1 MKKWIKI
8 TLIAAAVLAVLIVIA
23 AIAVSPVAKNYIEKH
38 DRELIGRSI
47 RMERL
52 RMNIFTGRLRIEG
65 LRIGGSEDSTTFF
78 RLDSFEMR
86 MRLWPLLGNR
96 VLVKKISFAGPDVK
110 IYQRG
115 NAFSFDDIT
124 ARFAGDTTAAATPEK
139 PSKPWEIG
147 IYDISIRNGRVFY
160 KDLALD
166 AEWGMNDI
174 NLHIPGVY
182 FSGEKTDVGAVL
194 NFAEGGSLSTDVGY
208 NIESSEFDIGIRL
221 QDFALAGT
229 LPYFRQS
236 LDVTAVDGRLSA
248 DIRLRGNTEHL
259 LSLTTEGT
267 ASLAGF
273 ALRDRQQR
281 PVAGVDTLGVKL
293 AEGDLGKMRFVFD
306 RIYVS
311 GLSALFEM
319 TPEGNNLAALMK
331 SPAAETASPTAVS
344 VSAAANPA
352 PEAAP
357 APTAEITTSAVP
369 APAAEITA
377 SDAAGSATPSPTLRI
392 ADLEISN
399 GRVSVRDLTMH
410 RPFEY
415 TVSEIRMRSRD
426 VDPSKRNSMTVD
438 ARMQKTSSAKLRWE
452 GTLEDMDN
460 QNITLW
466 LTNLDLRD
474 FGPYCEHYTAY
485 PLTKGNLT
493 FRSQNVIRDRYLDGT
508 NHLDM
513 FEPKVDKKRREIKA
527 EMNIPLKL
535 GLYVLK
541 DKKGHV
547 KMDLPV
553 RGSLDSPEFSYR
565 KIVLKAIGNVL
576 LKVVTAPFSFLSG
589 NKENIEYIN
598 IDPLQYVFTSEQY
611 ASLDK
616 IAQALQD
623 KPEMHIV
630 LTQRVNMRRAL
641 PRQAAGALR
650 MAYAEHL
657 KSADT
662 TGRQPMSM
670 LEYEK
675 IQQTDIRT
683 PAIMA
688 FADSLLAQRGISP
701 QGLSAD
707 DKALALYRG
716 PHDGRTQQGVGR
728 VHAVHARRDGSSVP
742 GADDG
747 FAGAAQLH
755 GPRPLHDRP
764 RSGRRN
770 RGGRSGG
777 RQCGSRSWYRCG
789 GGGRDRCRDK
799 YGIGYR
805 DECRNACRNRYR
817 VGCRGGYRT
826 EYGIGY
832 RDGDKCRIRMQDI
845 AGDVQADTTLGRI
858 RPGREAAGTG
868 KATDTAA
875 GTNPITAARDGVF
888 GKKPRKQPVRQ
899 AKQIRLRPEPMRI
912 FRPNRERKR
921 DPGR

>member
-8 TLIAAAVLAVLIVIA
+8 TLIAAAVLAALIVIA

-124 ARFAGDTTAAATPEK
+124 ARFASDTTAAATPEK

-331 SPAAETASPTAVS
+331 SPAAE
-344 VSAAANPA
+344 
-352 PEAAP
+352 
-357 APTAEITTSAVP
+357 
-369 APAAEITA
+369 ITA

-399 GRVSVRDLTMH
+399 GRVTVRDLTMH

-426 VDPSKRNSMTVD
+426 FDPSKRNSMTVD
-438 ARMQKTSSAKLRWE
+438 ARMQKTGSAKLRWE

-553 RGSLDSPEFSYR
+553 RGSLDSPEFSYS

-688 FADSLLAQRGISP
+688 FADSLLTRQGISP

-707 DKALALYRG
+707 DKALALYREKAAG
-716 PHDGRTQQGVGR
+716 QLARMMAARNKALAEYMQSTHGATAPAFR
-728 VHAVHARRDGSSVP
+728 VQTMDSLALP
-742 GADDG
+742 
-747 FAGAAQLH
+747 
-755 GPRPLHDRP
+755 
-764 RSGRRN
+764 N
-770 RGGRSGG
+770 
-777 RQCGSRSWYRCG
+777 YT
-789 GGGRDRCRDK
+789 GRDRYTIALEVD
-799 YGIGYR
+799 GETVEVEAE
-805 DECRNACRNRYR
+805 DDNA
-817 VGCRGGYRT
+817 GAGAET
-826 EYGIGY
+826 
-832 RDGDKCRIRMQDI
+832 DMSPGDI
-845 AGDVQADTTLGRI
+845 QADSTGLSAGV
-858 RPGREAAGTG
+858 PAEEAMVIGGAV
-868 KATDTAA
+868 ATSAPAVMETESS
-875 GTNPITAARDGVF
+875 G
-888 GKKPRKQPVRQ
+888 
-899 AKQIRLRPEPMRI
+899 E
-912 FRPNRERKR
+912 
-921 DPGR
+921 

>member
-8 TLIAAAVLAVLIVIA
+8 TLIAAAVLAALIVIA

-331 SPAAETASPTAVS
+331 SPAAE
-344 VSAAANPA
+344 
-352 PEAAP
+352 
-357 APTAEITTSAVP
+357 
-369 APAAEITA
+369 ITA

-399 GRVSVRDLTMH
+399 GRVTVRDLTMH

-426 VDPSKRNSMTVD
+426 FDPSKRNSMTVD
-438 ARMQKTSSAKLRWE
+438 ARMQKTGSAKLRWE

-688 FADSLLAQRGISP
+688 FADSLLTRQGISP

-707 DKALALYRG
+707 DKALALYREKAAG
-716 PHDGRTQQGVGR
+716 QLARMMAARNKALAEYMQSTHGATAPAFR
-728 VHAVHARRDGSSVP
+728 VQTMDSLALP
-742 GADDG
+742 
-747 FAGAAQLH
+747 
-755 GPRPLHDRP
+755 
-764 RSGRRN
+764 N
-770 RGGRSGG
+770 
-777 RQCGSRSWYRCG
+777 YT
-789 GGGRDRCRDK
+789 GRDRYTIALEVD
-799 YGIGYR
+799 GETVEVEAE
-805 DECRNACRNRYR
+805 DDNA
-817 VGCRGGYRT
+817 GAGAET
-826 EYGIGY
+826 
-832 RDGDKCRIRMQDI
+832 DMSPGDI
-845 AGDVQADTTLGRI
+845 QADSTGLSAGV
-858 RPGREAAGTG
+858 PAEEAMVIGGAV
-868 KATDTAA
+868 ATSAPAVMETESS
-875 GTNPITAARDGVF
+875 G
-888 GKKPRKQPVRQ
+888 
-899 AKQIRLRPEPMRI
+899 E
-912 FRPNRERKR
+912 
-921 DPGR
+921 

>member
-124 ARFAGDTTAAATPEK
+124 ARFAGDTTAVAATPEK

-166 AEWGMNDI
+166 AEWGMNDL

-248 DIRLRGNTEHL
+248 DIRLRGNTQHL

-319 TPEGNNLAALMK
+319 TPEGNSLAALMK
-331 SPAAETASPTAVS
+331 SPATETASPTAVS
-344 VSAAANPA
+344 ASAATNPA

-357 APTAEITTSAVP
+357 APAAEITTSAVP
-369 APAAEITA
+369 APTAANPAPTAGSTPAAESTAAAEITA
-377 SDAAGSATPSPTLRI
+377 SDAAGSTTPSPTLRI
-392 ADLEISN
+392 ADLEIAK
-399 GRVSVRDLTMH
+399 GRVTVRDLTMH

-415 TVSEIRMRSRD
+415 TVSDIRMRSRD
-426 VDPSKRNSMTVD
+426 FDPSKRNSMTVD
-438 ARMQKTSSAKLRWE
+438 ARMQKTGSAKLRWE
-452 GTLEDMDN
+452 GTLDDMNN

-589 NKENIEYIN
+589 NKENLEYIN

-688 FADSLLAQRGISP
+688 FADSLLARQGISP

-707 DKALALYRG
+707 AKALTLYREK
-716 PHDGRTQQGVGR
+716 
-728 VHAVHARRDGSSVP
+728 A
-742 GADDG
+742 
-747 FAGAAQLH
+747 AAQLTRMMAARNKALTEYMQSTH
-755 GPRPLHDRP
+755 GATAPAFRVQTMDSLALP
-764 RSGRRN
+764 N
-770 RGGRSGG
+770 
-777 RQCGSRSWYRCG
+777 YA
-789 GGGRDRCRDK
+789 GRDRYTIALEVD
-799 YGIGYR
+799 GETVEVEAD
-805 DECRNACRNRYR
+805 DEATQGEAYDDNTGA
-817 VGCRGGYRT
+817 GTDAGMTPEGART
-826 EYGIGY
+826 DSTGSGT
-832 RDGDKCRIRMQDI
+832 DAP
-845 AGDVQADTTLGRI
+845 AG
-858 RPGREAAGTG
+858 EAAGTG
-868 KATDTAA
+868 KAADATTTPASAPAAAERDSSDEKAVERDAA
-875 GTNPITAARDGVF
+875 GSTTEAAPIPAGDGANI
-888 GKKPRKQPVRQ
+888 PT
-899 AKQIRLRPEPMRI
+899 E
-912 FRPNRERKR
+912 
-921 DPGR
+921 

>member
-1 MKKWIKI
+1 
-8 TLIAAAVLAVLIVIA
+8 
-23 AIAVSPVAKNYIEKH
+23 
-38 DRELIGRSI
+38 
-47 RMERL
+47 
-52 RMNIFTGRLRIEG
+52 
-65 LRIGGSEDSTTFF
+65 
-78 RLDSFEMR
+78 
-86 MRLWPLLGNR
+86 
-96 VLVKKISFAGPDVK
+96 
-110 IYQRG
+110 
-115 NAFSFDDIT
+115 
-124 ARFAGDTTAAATPEK
+124 
-139 PSKPWEIG
+139 
-147 IYDISIRNGRVFY
+147 
-160 KDLALD
+160 
-166 AEWGMNDI
+166 MNDI

-331 SPAAETASPTAVS
+331 SPAAE
-344 VSAAANPA
+344 
-352 PEAAP
+352 
-357 APTAEITTSAVP
+357 
-369 APAAEITA
+369 ITA

-399 GRVSVRDLTMH
+399 GRVTVRDLTMH

-426 VDPSKRNSMTVD
+426 FDPSKRNSMTVD
-438 ARMQKTSSAKLRWE
+438 ARMQKTGSAKLRWE

-688 FADSLLAQRGISP
+688 FADSLLTRQGISP

-707 DKALALYRG
+707 DKALALYREKAAG
-716 PHDGRTQQGVGR
+716 QLARMMAARNKALAEYMQSTHGATAPAFR
-728 VHAVHARRDGSSVP
+728 VQTMDSLALP
-742 GADDG
+742 
-747 FAGAAQLH
+747 
-755 GPRPLHDRP
+755 
-764 RSGRRN
+764 N
-770 RGGRSGG
+770 
-777 RQCGSRSWYRCG
+777 YT
-789 GGGRDRCRDK
+789 GRDRYTIALEVD
-799 YGIGYR
+799 GETVEVEAE
-805 DECRNACRNRYR
+805 DDNA
-817 VGCRGGYRT
+817 GAGAET
-826 EYGIGY
+826 
-832 RDGDKCRIRMQDI
+832 DMSPGDI
-845 AGDVQADTTLGRI
+845 QADSTGLSAGV
-858 RPGREAAGTG
+858 PAEEAMVIGGAV
-868 KATDTAA
+868 ATSAPAVMETESS
-875 GTNPITAARDGVF
+875 G
-888 GKKPRKQPVRQ
+888 
-899 AKQIRLRPEPMRI
+899 E
-912 FRPNRERKR
+912 
-921 DPGR
+921 

>member
-8 TLIAAAVLAVLIVIA
+8 TLIAAAVLAALIVIA

-293 AEGDLGKMRFVFD
+293 AEGDLGKIRFVFD

-331 SPAAETASPTAVS
+331 SPAAE
-344 VSAAANPA
+344 
-352 PEAAP
+352 
-357 APTAEITTSAVP
+357 
-369 APAAEITA
+369 ITA

-399 GRVSVRDLTMH
+399 GRVTVRDLTMH

-426 VDPSKRNSMTVD
+426 FDPSKRNSMTVD
-438 ARMQKTSSAKLRWE
+438 ARMQKTGSAKLRWE

-688 FADSLLAQRGISP
+688 FADSLLTRQGISP

-707 DKALALYRG
+707 DKALALYREKAAG
-716 PHDGRTQQGVGR
+716 QLARMMAARNKALAEYMQSTHGATAPAFR
-728 VHAVHARRDGSSVP
+728 VQTMDSLALP
-742 GADDG
+742 
-747 FAGAAQLH
+747 
-755 GPRPLHDRP
+755 
-764 RSGRRN
+764 N
-770 RGGRSGG
+770 
-777 RQCGSRSWYRCG
+777 YT
-789 GGGRDRCRDK
+789 GRDRYTIALEVD
-799 YGIGYR
+799 GETVEVEAE
-805 DECRNACRNRYR
+805 DDNA
-817 VGCRGGYRT
+817 GAGAET
-826 EYGIGY
+826 
-832 RDGDKCRIRMQDI
+832 DMSPGDI
-845 AGDVQADTTLGRI
+845 QADSTGLSAGV
-858 RPGREAAGTG
+858 PAEEAMVIGGAV
-868 KATDTAA
+868 ATSAPAVMETESS
-875 GTNPITAARDGVF
+875 G
-888 GKKPRKQPVRQ
+888 
-899 AKQIRLRPEPMRI
+899 E
-912 FRPNRERKR
+912 
-921 DPGR
+921 

>member
-1 MKKWIKI
+1 M
-8 TLIAAAVLAVLIVIA
+8 LIVIA

-124 ARFAGDTTAAATPEK
+124 ARFAGDTTAVAATPEK

-331 SPAAETASPTAVS
+331 SPAAE
-344 VSAAANPA
+344 
-352 PEAAP
+352 
-357 APTAEITTSAVP
+357 
-369 APAAEITA
+369 ITA

-399 GRVSVRDLTMH
+399 GRVTVRDLTMH

-426 VDPSKRNSMTVD
+426 FDPSKRNSMTVD
-438 ARMQKTSSAKLRWE
+438 ARMQKTGSAKLRWE

-688 FADSLLAQRGISP
+688 FADSLLTRQGISP

-707 DKALALYRG
+707 DKALALYREKAAG
-716 PHDGRTQQGVGR
+716 QLARMMAARNKALAEYMQSTHGATAPAFR
-728 VHAVHARRDGSSVP
+728 VQTMDSLALP
-742 GADDG
+742 
-747 FAGAAQLH
+747 
-755 GPRPLHDRP
+755 
-764 RSGRRN
+764 N
-770 RGGRSGG
+770 
-777 RQCGSRSWYRCG
+777 YT
-789 GGGRDRCRDK
+789 GRDRYTIALEVD
-799 YGIGYR
+799 GETVEVEAE
-805 DECRNACRNRYR
+805 DDNA
-817 VGCRGGYRT
+817 GAGAET
-826 EYGIGY
+826 
-832 RDGDKCRIRMQDI
+832 DMSPGDI
-845 AGDVQADTTLGRI
+845 QADSTGLSAGV
-858 RPGREAAGTG
+858 PAEEAMVIGGAV
-868 KATDTAA
+868 ATSAPAVMETESS
-875 GTNPITAARDGVF
+875 G
-888 GKKPRKQPVRQ
+888 
-899 AKQIRLRPEPMRI
+899 E
-912 FRPNRERKR
+912 
-921 DPGR
+921 

>member
-124 ARFAGDTTAAATPEK
+124 ARFAGDTTAVAATPEK

-331 SPAAETASPTAVS
+331 SPAAE
-344 VSAAANPA
+344 
-352 PEAAP
+352 
-357 APTAEITTSAVP
+357 
-369 APAAEITA
+369 ITA

-392 ADLEISN
+392 ADLEITN
-399 GRVSVRDLTMH
+399 GRVTVRDLTMH

-426 VDPSKRNSMTVD
+426 FDPSKRNSMTVD
-438 ARMQKTSSAKLRWE
+438 ARMQKTGSAKLRWE

-623 KPEMHIV
+623 KSEMHIV

-688 FADSLLAQRGISP
+688 FADSLLTRQGISP

-707 DKALALYRG
+707 DKALALYREKAAG
-716 PHDGRTQQGVGR
+716 QLARMMAARNKALAEYMQSTHGATAPAFR
-728 VHAVHARRDGSSVP
+728 VQTMDSLALPNYA
-742 GADDG
+742 
-747 FAGAAQLH
+747 
-755 GPRPLHDRP
+755 
-764 RSGRRN
+764 
-770 RGGRSGG
+770 
-777 RQCGSRSWYRCG
+777 
-789 GGGRDRCRDK
+789 GRDRYTIALEVD
-799 YGIGYR
+799 GETVEVEAE
-805 DECRNACRNRYR
+805 DDNA
-817 VGCRGGYRT
+817 G
-826 EYGIGY
+826 
-832 RDGDKCRIRMQDI
+832 
-845 AGDVQADTTLGRI
+845 AGADAG
-858 RPGREAAGTG
+858 AGTDAG
-868 KATDTAA
+868 AEAETDA
-875 GTNPITAARDGVF
+875 GTNTESDTETNAETHAGTDT
-888 GKKPRKQPVRQ
+888 
-899 AKQIRLRPEPMRI
+899 E
-912 FRPNRERKR
+912 
-921 DPGR
+921 

>member
-344 VSAAANPA
+344 ASAAANPA

-357 APTAEITTSAVP
+357 APAAEITTSAVP

-392 ADLEISN
+392 ADLEITN
-399 GRVSVRDLTMH
+399 GRVTVRDLTMH

-426 VDPSKRNSMTVD
+426 FDPSKRNSMTVD
-438 ARMQKTSSAKLRWE
+438 ARMQKTGSAKLRWE

-565 KIVLKAIGNVL
+565 KIVLKAICNVL
-576 LKVVTAPFSFLSG
+576 LKVVTAP
-589 NKENIEYIN
+589 
-598 IDPLQYVFTSEQY
+598 
-611 ASLDK
+611 
-616 IAQALQD
+616 
-623 KPEMHIV
+623 
-630 LTQRVNMRRAL
+630 
-641 PRQAAGALR
+641 
-650 MAYAEHL
+650 
-657 KSADT
+657 
-662 TGRQPMSM
+662 
-670 LEYEK
+670 
-675 IQQTDIRT
+675 
-683 PAIMA
+683 
-688 FADSLLAQRGISP
+688 
-701 QGLSAD
+701 
-707 DKALALYRG
+707 
-716 PHDGRTQQGVGR
+716 
-728 VHAVHARRDGSSVP
+728 
-742 GADDG
+742 
-747 FAGAAQLH
+747 
-755 GPRPLHDRP
+755 
-764 RSGRRN
+764 
-770 RGGRSGG
+770 
-777 RQCGSRSWYRCG
+777 
-789 GGGRDRCRDK
+789 
-799 YGIGYR
+799 
-805 DECRNACRNRYR
+805 
-817 VGCRGGYRT
+817 
-826 EYGIGY
+826 
-832 RDGDKCRIRMQDI
+832 
-845 AGDVQADTTLGRI
+845 
-858 RPGREAAGTG
+858 
-868 KATDTAA
+868 
-875 GTNPITAARDGVF
+875 
-888 GKKPRKQPVRQ
+888 
-899 AKQIRLRPEPMRI
+899 
-912 FRPNRERKR
+912 
-921 DPGR
+921 

>member
-1 MKKWIKI
+1 MKTIRHKPAAEDFPDAALTTNRRTMKKWIKI

-52 RMNIFTGRLRIEG
+52 RMNIFTGRLCIEG

-319 TPEGNNLAALMK
+319 TPEGNSLAALMK
-331 SPAAETASPTAVS
+331 SPATETASPTAVS
-344 VSAAANPA
+344 ASAATNPA
-352 PEAAP
+352 PE
-357 APTAEITTSAVP
+357 AVP
-369 APAAEITA
+369 APAAQITT
-377 SDAAGSATPSPTLRI
+377 SNTAGSATTSPTLRI
-392 ADLEISN
+392 ADLEIAK
-399 GRVSVRDLTMH
+399 GRVTVRDLMMH

-426 VDPSKRNSMTVD
+426 FDPSKRNSMTVD
-438 ARMQKTSSAKLRWE
+438 ARMQKTGSAKLRWE
-452 GTLEDMDN
+452 GTLDDMNN

-513 FEPKVDKKRREIKA
+513 FEPKVDKKRKEIKA

-589 NKENIEYIN
+589 NKENLEYIN

-623 KPEMHIV
+623 KPDMHIV

-701 QGLSAD
+701 QGLSVD
-707 DKALALYRG
+707 DKALALYREKAAG
-716 PHDGRTQQGVGR
+716 QLARMMAARNKALTDYMQSTHGATAPAFRVQTLDSLALPNYAGRDRYTIALEVDGETVE
-728 VHAVHARRDGSSVP
+728 VE
-742 GADDG
+742 ADDG
-747 FAGAAQLH
+747 NAGAGADTDMS
-755 GPRPLHDRP
+755 P
-764 RSGRRN
+764 
-770 RGGRSGG
+770 
-777 RQCGSRSWYRCG
+777 
-789 GGGRDRCRDK
+789 
-799 YGIGYR
+799 
-805 DECRNACRNRYR
+805 
-817 VGCRGGYRT
+817 
-826 EYGIGY
+826 
-832 RDGDKCRIRMQDI
+832 
-845 AGDVQADTTLGRI
+845 GDVQADSTGLSAAV
-858 RPGREAAGTG
+858 PAEAAGTG
-868 KATDTAA
+868 GAVATSAPAVMETDSS
-875 GTNPITAARDGVF
+875 G
-888 GKKPRKQPVRQ
+888 
-899 AKQIRLRPEPMRI
+899 E
-912 FRPNRERKR
+912 
-921 DPGR
+921 

>member
-8 TLIAAAVLAVLIVIA
+8 TLIAAAVLAALIVIA

-124 ARFAGDTTAAATPEK
+124 ARFASDTTAAASPEK

-331 SPAAETASPTAVS
+331 SPAAE
-344 VSAAANPA
+344 
-352 PEAAP
+352 
-357 APTAEITTSAVP
+357 
-369 APAAEITA
+369 ITA

-399 GRVSVRDLTMH
+399 GRVTVRDLTMH

-426 VDPSKRNSMTVD
+426 FDPSKRNSMTVD
-438 ARMQKTSSAKLRWE
+438 ARMQKTGSAKLRWE

-688 FADSLLAQRGISP
+688 FADSLLTRQGISP
-701 QGLSAD
+701 QGL
-707 DKALALYRG
+707 
-716 PHDGRTQQGVGR
+716 
-728 VHAVHARRDGSSVP
+728 
-742 GADDG
+742 
-747 FAGAAQLH
+747 
-755 GPRPLHDRP
+755 
-764 RSGRRN
+764 
-770 RGGRSGG
+770 
-777 RQCGSRSWYRCG
+777 
-789 GGGRDRCRDK
+789 
-799 YGIGYR
+799 
-805 DECRNACRNRYR
+805 
-817 VGCRGGYRT
+817 
-826 EYGIGY
+826 
-832 RDGDKCRIRMQDI
+832 
-845 AGDVQADTTLGRI
+845 
-858 RPGREAAGTG
+858 
-868 KATDTAA
+868 
-875 GTNPITAARDGVF
+875 
-888 GKKPRKQPVRQ
+888 
-899 AKQIRLRPEPMRI
+899 
-912 FRPNRERKR
+912 
-921 DPGR
+921 

>member
-8 TLIAAAVLAVLIVIA
+8 TLIAAAVAAVLIVIA

-38 DRELIGRSI
+38 DRELLGRSI

-96 VLVKKISFAGPDVK
+96 VLVKKIAFAGPDVK

-124 ARFAGDTTAAATPEK
+124 ARFAGDTTAAAEAPEK

-166 AEWGMNDI
+166 AAWGMNDI

-208 NIESSEFDIGIRL
+208 NIETSEFDIGIRL
-221 QDFALAGT
+221 QDFTLAGT

-293 AEGDLGKMRFVFD
+293 AEGDLGSMRFVFD

-319 TPEGNNLAALMK
+319 TPEGNSLAALMK
-331 SPAAETASPTAVS
+331 SPAAAETPSPTA
-344 VSAAANPA
+344 APATNPA
-352 PEAAP
+352 PEA
-357 APTAEITTSAVP
+357 TP

-392 ADLEISN
+392 ADLEITN
-399 GRVSVRDLTMH
+399 GRVTMRDLTMH

-415 TVSEIRMRSRD
+415 TVSDIRMRSRD
-426 VDPSKRNSMTVD
+426 FDPSKRNSMTVD
-438 ARMQKTSSAKLRWE
+438 ARMQKTGSAKLRWE
-452 GTLEDMDN
+452 GTLDDMNN

-589 NKENIEYIN
+589 NKENLEYIN

-707 DKALALYRG
+707 AKALALYREK
-716 PHDGRTQQGVGR
+716 
-728 VHAVHARRDGSSVP
+728 A
-742 GADDG
+742 
-747 FAGAAQLH
+747 AAQLTRMMAARNKALTEYMRSTH
-755 GPRPLHDRP
+755 GATAPAFRVQTMDSLALPD
-764 RSGRRN
+764 
-770 RGGRSGG
+770 
-777 RQCGSRSWYRCG
+777 YA
-789 GGGRDRCRDK
+789 GRDRYTIALEVD
-799 YGIGYR
+799 GETVEVEAD
-805 DECRNACRNRYR
+805 DEATQGEAYDDNTGTGTDAGMRPEGA
-817 VGCRGGYRT
+817 RT
-826 EYGIGY
+826 DSTGSGT
-832 RDGDKCRIRMQDI
+832 DAP
-845 AGDVQADTTLGRI
+845 AG
-858 RPGREAAGTG
+858 EAAGTG
-868 KATDTAA
+868 KAADATTTPASAPAAAERDSSDEKAVERDAA
-875 GTNPITAARDGVF
+875 GSTTEAATIPAGDGANI
-888 GKKPRKQPVRQ
+888 PT
-899 AKQIRLRPEPMRI
+899 E
-912 FRPNRERKR
+912 
-921 DPGR
+921 

>member
-124 ARFAGDTTAAATPEK
+124 ARFAGDTTAVAATPEK

-331 SPAAETASPTAVS
+331 SPAAE
-344 VSAAANPA
+344 
-352 PEAAP
+352 
-357 APTAEITTSAVP
+357 
-369 APAAEITA
+369 ITA

-392 ADLEISN
+392 ADLEITN
-399 GRVSVRDLTMH
+399 GRVTVRDLTMH

-426 VDPSKRNSMTVD
+426 FDPSKRNSMTVD
-438 ARMQKTSSAKLRWE
+438 ARMQKTGSAKLRWE

-589 NKENIEYIN
+589 NKENLEYIN

-688 FADSLLAQRGISP
+688 FADSLLTRQGISP

-707 DKALALYRG
+707 DKALALYREKAAG
-716 PHDGRTQQGVGR
+716 QLARMMAARNKALAEYMQSTHGATAPAFR
-728 VHAVHARRDGSSVP
+728 VQTMDSLALPNYA
-742 GADDG
+742 
-747 FAGAAQLH
+747 
-755 GPRPLHDRP
+755 
-764 RSGRRN
+764 
-770 RGGRSGG
+770 
-777 RQCGSRSWYRCG
+777 
-789 GGGRDRCRDK
+789 GRDRYTIALEVD
-799 YGIGYR
+799 GETVEVEAE
-805 DECRNACRNRYR
+805 DDNA
-817 VGCRGGYRT
+817 G
-826 EYGIGY
+826 
-832 RDGDKCRIRMQDI
+832 
-845 AGDVQADTTLGRI
+845 AG
-858 RPGREAAGTG
+858 AGTDAG
-868 KATDTAA
+868 TEAETDA
-875 GTNPITAARDGVF
+875 GTNTESDTETNAETHAGTDT
-888 GKKPRKQPVRQ
+888 
-899 AKQIRLRPEPMRI
+899 E
-912 FRPNRERKR
+912 
-921 DPGR
+921 

>member
-124 ARFAGDTTAAATPEK
+124 ARFAGDTTAVAATPEK

-331 SPAAETASPTAVS
+331 SPAAE
-344 VSAAANPA
+344 
-352 PEAAP
+352 
-357 APTAEITTSAVP
+357 
-369 APAAEITA
+369 ITA
-377 SDAAGSATPSPTLRI
+377 SDAAGSATPSLTLRI
-392 ADLEISN
+392 ADLEITN
-399 GRVSVRDLTMH
+399 GRVTVRDLTMH

-426 VDPSKRNSMTVD
+426 FDPSKRNSMTVD
-438 ARMQKTSSAKLRWE
+438 ARMQKTGSAKLRWE

-688 FADSLLAQRGISP
+688 FADSLLTRQGISP

-707 DKALALYRG
+707 DKALALYREKAAG
-716 PHDGRTQQGVGR
+716 QLARMMAARNKALAEYMQSTHGATAPAFR
-728 VHAVHARRDGSSVP
+728 VQTMDSLALPNYA
-742 GADDG
+742 
-747 FAGAAQLH
+747 
-755 GPRPLHDRP
+755 
-764 RSGRRN
+764 
-770 RGGRSGG
+770 
-777 RQCGSRSWYRCG
+777 
-789 GGGRDRCRDK
+789 GRDRYTIALEVD
-799 YGIGYR
+799 GETVEVEAE
-805 DECRNACRNRYR
+805 DDNA
-817 VGCRGGYRT
+817 G
-826 EYGIGY
+826 
-832 RDGDKCRIRMQDI
+832 
-845 AGDVQADTTLGRI
+845 AG
-858 RPGREAAGTG
+858 AGTDAG
-868 KATDTAA
+868 TEAETDA
-875 GTNPITAARDGVF
+875 GTNTESDTETNAETHAGTDT
-888 GKKPRKQPVRQ
+888 
-899 AKQIRLRPEPMRI
+899 E
-912 FRPNRERKR
+912 
-921 DPGR
+921 

>member
-8 TLIAAAVLAVLIVIA
+8 TLIAAAVLAALIVIA

-65 LRIGGSEDSTTFF
+65 LRIGGSEDSTTFV

-124 ARFAGDTTAAATPEK
+124 ARFASDTTAAATPEK

-331 SPAAETASPTAVS
+331 SPAAE
-344 VSAAANPA
+344 
-352 PEAAP
+352 
-357 APTAEITTSAVP
+357 
-369 APAAEITA
+369 ITA

-399 GRVSVRDLTMH
+399 GRVTVRDLTMH

-426 VDPSKRNSMTVD
+426 FDPSKRNSMTVD
-438 ARMQKTSSAKLRWE
+438 ARMQKTGSAKLRWE

-688 FADSLLAQRGISP
+688 FADSLLTRQGISP

-707 DKALALYRG
+707 DKALALYREKAAG
-716 PHDGRTQQGVGR
+716 QLARMMAARNKALAEYMQSTHGATAPAFR
-728 VHAVHARRDGSSVP
+728 VQTMDSLALPTST
-742 GADDG
+742 
-747 FAGAAQLH
+747 
-755 GPRPLHDRP
+755 
-764 RSGRRN
+764 
-770 RGGRSGG
+770 
-777 RQCGSRSWYRCG
+777 
-789 GGGRDRCRDK
+789 GRDRYTIALEVD
-799 YGIGYR
+799 GETVEVEAE
-805 DECRNACRNRYR
+805 DDNA
-817 VGCRGGYRT
+817 GAGAET
-826 EYGIGY
+826 
-832 RDGDKCRIRMQDI
+832 DMSPGDI
-845 AGDVQADTTLGRI
+845 QADSTGLSAGV
-858 RPGREAAGTG
+858 PAEEAMVIGGAV
-868 KATDTAA
+868 ATSAPAVMETESS
-875 GTNPITAARDGVF
+875 G
-888 GKKPRKQPVRQ
+888 
-899 AKQIRLRPEPMRI
+899 E
-912 FRPNRERKR
+912 
-921 DPGR
+921 

>member
-8 TLIAAAVLAVLIVIA
+8 TLIAAAVLAALIVIA

-124 ARFAGDTTAAATPEK
+124 ARFASDTTAAATPEK

-331 SPAAETASPTAVS
+331 SPAAE
-344 VSAAANPA
+344 
-352 PEAAP
+352 
-357 APTAEITTSAVP
+357 
-369 APAAEITA
+369 ITA

-399 GRVSVRDLTMH
+399 GRVTVRDLTMH

-426 VDPSKRNSMTVD
+426 FDPSKRNSMTVD
-438 ARMQKTSSAKLRWE
+438 ARMQKTGSAKLRWE

-598 IDPLQYVFTSEQY
+598 IDPLQYVLTSEQY

-650 MAYAEHL
+650 MAYADHL

-688 FADSLLAQRGISP
+688 FADSLLTRQGISP

-707 DKALALYRG
+707 DQALALYREKAAG
-716 PHDGRTQQGVGR
+716 QLARMMAARNKALAEYMQSTHGATAPAFR
-728 VHAVHARRDGSSVP
+728 VQTMDSLALP
-742 GADDG
+742 
-747 FAGAAQLH
+747 
-755 GPRPLHDRP
+755 
-764 RSGRRN
+764 N
-770 RGGRSGG
+770 
-777 RQCGSRSWYRCG
+777 YT
-789 GGGRDRCRDK
+789 GRDRYTIALEVD
-799 YGIGYR
+799 GETVEVEAE
-805 DECRNACRNRYR
+805 DDNA
-817 VGCRGGYRT
+817 GAGAET
-826 EYGIGY
+826 
-832 RDGDKCRIRMQDI
+832 DMSPGDI
-845 AGDVQADTTLGRI
+845 QADSTGLSAGV
-858 RPGREAAGTG
+858 PAEEAMVIGGAV
-868 KATDTAA
+868 ATSAPAVMETESS
-875 GTNPITAARDGVF
+875 G
-888 GKKPRKQPVRQ
+888 
-899 AKQIRLRPEPMRI
+899 E
-912 FRPNRERKR
+912 
-921 DPGR
+921 

>member
-8 TLIAAAVLAVLIVIA
+8 TLIAAAVLAALIVIA

-124 ARFAGDTTAAATPEK
+124 ARFASDTTAAATPEK

-248 DIRLRGNTEHL
+248 DIRLRSNTEHL

-331 SPAAETASPTAVS
+331 SPAAE
-344 VSAAANPA
+344 
-352 PEAAP
+352 
-357 APTAEITTSAVP
+357 
-369 APAAEITA
+369 ITA

-399 GRVSVRDLTMH
+399 GRVTVRDLTMH

-426 VDPSKRNSMTVD
+426 FDPSKRNSMTVD
-438 ARMQKTSSAKLRWE
+438 ARMQKTGSAKLRWE

-650 MAYAEHL
+650 MVYAEHL

-688 FADSLLAQRGISP
+688 FADSLLTRQGISP

-707 DKALALYRG
+707 DKALALYREKAAG
-716 PHDGRTQQGVGR
+716 QLARMMAARNKALAEYMQSTHGATAPAFR
-728 VHAVHARRDGSSVP
+728 VQTMDSLALP
-742 GADDG
+742 
-747 FAGAAQLH
+747 
-755 GPRPLHDRP
+755 
-764 RSGRRN
+764 N
-770 RGGRSGG
+770 
-777 RQCGSRSWYRCG
+777 YT
-789 GGGRDRCRDK
+789 GRDRYTIALEVD
-799 YGIGYR
+799 GETVEVEAE
-805 DECRNACRNRYR
+805 DDNA
-817 VGCRGGYRT
+817 GAGAET
-826 EYGIGY
+826 
-832 RDGDKCRIRMQDI
+832 DMSPGDI
-845 AGDVQADTTLGRI
+845 QADSTGLSAGV
-858 RPGREAAGTG
+858 PAEEAMVIGGAV
-868 KATDTAA
+868 ATSAPAVMETESS
-875 GTNPITAARDGVF
+875 G
-888 GKKPRKQPVRQ
+888 
-899 AKQIRLRPEPMRI
+899 E
-912 FRPNRERKR
+912 
-921 DPGR
+921 

>member
-1 MKKWIKI
+1 M
-8 TLIAAAVLAVLIVIA
+8 
-23 AIAVSPVAKNYIEKH
+23 
-38 DRELIGRSI
+38 
-47 RMERL
+47 
-52 RMNIFTGRLRIEG
+52 
-65 LRIGGSEDSTTFF
+65 
-78 RLDSFEMR
+78 
-86 MRLWPLLGNR
+86 
-96 VLVKKISFAGPDVK
+96 
-110 IYQRG
+110 
-115 NAFSFDDIT
+115 
-124 ARFAGDTTAAATPEK
+124 
-139 PSKPWEIG
+139 
-147 IYDISIRNGRVFY
+147 
-160 KDLALD
+160 
-166 AEWGMNDI
+166 
-174 NLHIPGVY
+174 
-182 FSGEKTDVGAVL
+182 
-194 NFAEGGSLSTDVGY
+194 
-208 NIESSEFDIGIRL
+208 
-221 QDFALAGT
+221 
-229 LPYFRQS
+229 
-236 LDVTAVDGRLSA
+236 
-248 DIRLRGNTEHL
+248 
-259 LSLTTEGT
+259 
-267 ASLAGF
+267 
-273 ALRDRQQR
+273 
-281 PVAGVDTLGVKL
+281 AGVDTLGVKL

-344 VSAAANPA
+344 ASAAANPA

-357 APTAEITTSAVP
+357 APAAEITTSAVP

-392 ADLEISN
+392 ADLEITN
-399 GRVSVRDLTMH
+399 GRVTVRDLTMH

-426 VDPSKRNSMTVD
+426 FDPSKRNSMTVD
-438 ARMQKTSSAKLRWE
+438 ARMQKTGSAKLRWE

-675 IQQTDIRT
+675 IQQTDIHT

-707 DKALALYRG
+707 DKALALYREKAAG
-716 PHDGRTQQGVGR
+716 QLARMMAARNKALAEYMQSTHGATAPAFR
-728 VHAVHARRDGSSVP
+728 VQTMDSLALP
-742 GADDG
+742 
-747 FAGAAQLH
+747 
-755 GPRPLHDRP
+755 
-764 RSGRRN
+764 N
-770 RGGRSGG
+770 
-777 RQCGSRSWYRCG
+777 YT
-789 GGGRDRCRDK
+789 GRDRYTIALEVD
-799 YGIGYR
+799 GETVEVEAE
-805 DECRNACRNRYR
+805 DDNA
-817 VGCRGGYRT
+817 G
-826 EYGIGY
+826 
-832 RDGDKCRIRMQDI
+832 
-845 AGDVQADTTLGRI
+845 AG
-858 RPGREAAGTG
+858 AGTDAG
-868 KATDTAA
+868 AEAETDA
-875 GTNPITAARDGVF
+875 GTNTESDTVTGINAGYGCRISPGMFRRIRHLAASAPAEKRRE
-888 GKKPRKQPVRQ
+888 PARQ
-899 AKQIRLRPEPMRI
+899 RIRRRARIPLRPHGTESSGKSHGSSRFDRRSNSACGRNRCAYSGRI
-912 FRPNRERKR
+912 ESENGTPADKERDICRK
-921 DPGR
+921 GLK

>member
-124 ARFAGDTTAAATPEK
+124 ARFAGDTTAVAATPEK

-166 AEWGMNDI
+166 AEWGMNDL

-248 DIRLRGNTEHL
+248 DIRLRGNTQHL
-259 LSLTTEGT
+259 LSLTTEGA

-319 TPEGNNLAALMK
+319 TPEGNSLAALMK

-344 VSAAANPA
+344 ASAATNPA

-357 APTAEITTSAVP
+357 APAAEITTSD
-369 APAAEITA
+369 TA
-377 SDAAGSATPSPTLRI
+377 GNATPSPTLRI
-392 ADLEISN
+392 ADLEITN
-399 GRVSVRDLTMH
+399 GRVTMRDLTMH

-426 VDPSKRNSMTVD
+426 FDPSKRNSMTVD
-438 ARMQKTSSAKLRWE
+438 ARMQKTGSAKLRWE
-452 GTLEDMDN
+452 GTLDDMNN

-553 RGSLDSPEFSYR
+553 KGSLDSPEFSYR

-589 NKENIEYIN
+589 NKENLEYID

-707 DKALALYRG
+707 DKALALYREKAAG
-716 PHDGRTQQGVGR
+716 QLARMMAARNKALAEYMQSTHGATAPAFR
-728 VHAVHARRDGSSVP
+728 VQTMDSLALP
-742 GADDG
+742 
-747 FAGAAQLH
+747 
-755 GPRPLHDRP
+755 
-764 RSGRRN
+764 N
-770 RGGRSGG
+770 
-777 RQCGSRSWYRCG
+777 YT
-789 GGGRDRCRDK
+789 GRDRYTIALEVD
-799 YGIGYR
+799 GETVEVEAE
-805 DECRNACRNRYR
+805 DDNA
-817 VGCRGGYRT
+817 GAGAET
-826 EYGIGY
+826 
-832 RDGDKCRIRMQDI
+832 DMSPGDI
-845 AGDVQADTTLGRI
+845 QADSTGLSAGV
-858 RPGREAAGTG
+858 PAEEAMVIGGAV
-868 KATDTAA
+868 ATSAPAVMETESS
-875 GTNPITAARDGVF
+875 G
-888 GKKPRKQPVRQ
+888 
-899 AKQIRLRPEPMRI
+899 E
-912 FRPNRERKR
+912 
-921 DPGR
+921 

>member
-115 NAFSFDDIT
+115 SAFSFDDIT
-124 ARFAGDTTAAATPEK
+124 ARFAGDTTAVAATPEK
-139 PSKPWEIG
+139 PSKPWKIG

-166 AEWGMNDI
+166 AEWGMNDL

-248 DIRLRGNTEHL
+248 DIRLRGNTQHL

-319 TPEGNNLAALMK
+319 TPEGNSLAALMK
-331 SPAAETASPTAVS
+331 SPATETASPTAVS
-344 VSAAANPA
+344 VSAATNPA

-357 APTAEITTSAVP
+357 APAAEITTSD
-369 APAAEITA
+369 T
-377 SDAAGSATPSPTLRI
+377 AGSATLSPTLRI
-392 ADLEISN
+392 ADLEIAK
-399 GRVSVRDLTMH
+399 GRVTVRDLTMH

-426 VDPSKRNSMTVD
+426 FDPSKRNSMTVD
-438 ARMQKTSSAKLRWE
+438 ARMQKTGSAKLRWE
-452 GTLEDMDN
+452 GTLDDMNN

-493 FRSQNVIRDRYLDGT
+493 FRSQNVIRNRYLDGT

-513 FEPKVDKKRREIKA
+513 FEPKVDKKRKEIKA

-553 RGSLDSPEFSYR
+553 KGSLDSPEFSYR
-565 KIVLKAIGNVL
+565 RIVLKAIGNVL

-589 NKENIEYIN
+589 NKENLEYIN

-701 QGLSAD
+701 QGLSSD
-707 DKALALYRG
+707 DKALALYREKAAG
-716 PHDGRTQQGVGR
+716 QLARMMAARNKALTDYMQSTHGATAPAFRVQTMDSLALPNYAGRDRYTIALEVDGETVE
-728 VHAVHARRDGSSVP
+728 VE
-742 GADDG
+742 ADDG
-747 FAGAAQLH
+747 NAGAGTDA
-755 GPRPLHDRP
+755 
-764 RSGRRN
+764 
-770 RGGRSGG
+770 
-777 RQCGSRSWYRCG
+777 G
-789 GGGRDRCRDK
+789 GGTD
-799 YGIGYR
+799 
-805 DECRNACRNRYR
+805 
-817 VGCRGGYRT
+817 
-826 EYGIGY
+826 
-832 RDGDKCRIRMQDI
+832 
-845 AGDVQADTTLGRI
+845 
-858 RPGREAAGTG
+858 AGTE
-868 KATDTAA
+868 AETDA
-875 GTNPITAARDGVF
+875 GTNTESNTETNAGTHAGTDT
-888 GKKPRKQPVRQ
+888 
-899 AKQIRLRPEPMRI
+899 E
-912 FRPNRERKR
+912 
-921 DPGR
+921 

>member
-1 MKKWIKI
+1 
-8 TLIAAAVLAVLIVIA
+8 
-23 AIAVSPVAKNYIEKH
+23 
-38 DRELIGRSI
+38 
-47 RMERL
+47 
-52 RMNIFTGRLRIEG
+52 
-65 LRIGGSEDSTTFF
+65 
-78 RLDSFEMR
+78 
-86 MRLWPLLGNR
+86 
-96 VLVKKISFAGPDVK
+96 
-110 IYQRG
+110 
-115 NAFSFDDIT
+115 
-124 ARFAGDTTAAATPEK
+124 
-139 PSKPWEIG
+139 
-147 IYDISIRNGRVFY
+147 
-160 KDLALD
+160 
-166 AEWGMNDI
+166 MNDI

-331 SPAAETASPTAVS
+331 SPAAE
-344 VSAAANPA
+344 
-352 PEAAP
+352 
-357 APTAEITTSAVP
+357 
-369 APAAEITA
+369 ITA

-392 ADLEISN
+392 ADLEITN
-399 GRVSVRDLTMH
+399 GRVTVRDLTMH

-426 VDPSKRNSMTVD
+426 FDPSKRNSMTVD
-438 ARMQKTSSAKLRWE
+438 ARMQKTGSAKLRWE

-688 FADSLLAQRGISP
+688 FADSLLTRQGISP

-707 DKALALYRG
+707 DKALALYREKAAG
-716 PHDGRTQQGVGR
+716 QLARMMAARNKALAEYMQSTHGATAPAFR
-728 VHAVHARRDGSSVP
+728 VQTMDSLALPNYA
-742 GADDG
+742 
-747 FAGAAQLH
+747 
-755 GPRPLHDRP
+755 
-764 RSGRRN
+764 
-770 RGGRSGG
+770 
-777 RQCGSRSWYRCG
+777 
-789 GGGRDRCRDK
+789 GRDRYTIALEVD
-799 YGIGYR
+799 GETVEVEAE
-805 DECRNACRNRYR
+805 DDNA
-817 VGCRGGYRT
+817 G
-826 EYGIGY
+826 
-832 RDGDKCRIRMQDI
+832 
-845 AGDVQADTTLGRI
+845 AG
-858 RPGREAAGTG
+858 AGTDAG
-868 KATDTAA
+868 TEAETDA
-875 GTNPITAARDGVF
+875 GTNTESDTETNAETHAGTDT
-888 GKKPRKQPVRQ
+888 
-899 AKQIRLRPEPMRI
+899 E
-912 FRPNRERKR
+912 
-921 DPGR
+921 